1 MSESASSA
9 GLWRVAVE
17 VPAALAAAVEAVLEP
32 HVETMAVMEIGGG
45 TATTLAPSATTP
57 MVVEGF
63 TQRQPDRLVI
73 EAGLAGAM
81 TSGAPPVLRIEDH
94 GERDW
99 LAENRAS
106 FPAIDVGRFH
116 IRGSHLGAPPPPGQT
131 VLRVDAAAAFGSGSH
146 ATTAGCLAMLARLA
160 LGRRR
165 RRVLDMGT
173 GTGILALAAARLWP
187 AARLWA
193 VDNDAD
199 AVAMTARNRRRNAVG
214 RRLTPVHW
222 AGYRHPVLV
231 GAGPFD
237 LIVANILARPLID
250 MAPDLAA
257 HLAPGGRAVLS
268 GLLVHQERGVL
279 LAHRRVGLV
288 PVVRRHVDGW
298 STLLLAHVKK
308 RRPEGR
314 RWKSVGN
321 NLP

>member
-1 MSESASSA
+1 MSESGLYGGGRDADTLSGRLVAGDLWDDPGAGDRRHGPGYGRRRGRDRPTAAPTIDGQGYLVEQSQARNSPSATASFTRNSVWAMSSPSMAASLTLPSTKPVVKRSSIALSAIPEMSESASSA

-116 IRGSHLGAPPPPGQT
+116 IRGSHLGAPPPPGRT

-146 ATTAGCLAMLARLA
+146 AYHRRLFGDARAAGPRPTPSACFGYGHRHRDIGP
-160 LGRRR
+160 GRRPP
-165 RRVLDMGT
+165 VAGGT
-173 GTGILALAAARLWP
+173 
-187 AARLWA
+187 
-193 VDNDAD
+193 D
-199 AVAMTARNRRRNAVG
+199 VG
-214 RRLTPVHW
+214 
-222 AGYRHPVLV
+222 G
-231 GAGPFD
+231 
-237 LIVANILARPLID
+237 
-250 MAPDLAA
+250 
-257 HLAPGGRAVLS
+257 
-268 GLLVHQERGVL
+268 
-279 LAHRRVGLV
+279 
-288 PVVRRHVDGW
+288 
-298 STLLLAHVKK
+298 
-308 RRPEGR
+308 
-314 RWKSVGN
+314 
-321 NLP
+321 